1 MKVKTLSKEGDTLM
15 KRIPTLAAFAL
26 AASLAISFAVPN
38 ACAQGVELKVRIPFQ
53 FNVAET
59 SMPAGTYFVSSP
71 ESGVIRIANADRNMA
86 ATVTTTHDFRDPQG
100 VNQLVFNKYGDLYF
114 LHTVICA
121 RASQMNV
128 DLSTWKSE
136 KRARAQEA
144 KLDQFQQVMVAAN

>member
-1 MKVKTLSKEGDTLM
+1 MKVNLLSKEGDTPM
-15 KRIPTLAAFAL
+15 KRIPTLASFAL

-38 ACAQGVELKVRIPFQ
+38 ACAQGVELKARIPFQ
-53 FNVAET
+53 FNVGEAT
-59 SMPAGTYFVSSP
+59 LPAGTYLVSSP
-71 ESGVIRIANADRNMA
+71 ESGVIRIANVDKSSA
-86 ATVTTTHDFRDPQG
+86 ATVTTTHDFRDPQH
-100 VNQLVFNKYGDLYF
+100 QDELVFNKYGDLYF

-121 RASQMNV
+121 QAAQMNV

>member
-1 MKVKTLSKEGDTLM
+1 M
-15 KRIPTLAAFAL
+15 KRIPTLATFAL
-26 AASLAISFAVPN
+26 AASFAISLAAPG

-59 SMPAGTYFVSSP
+59 TMPAGTYLVSSP
-71 ESGVIRIANADRNMA
+71 LSGVIRITNVDKNVTA
-86 ATVTTTHDFRDPQG
+86 AVTTTHDFRDPKG
-100 VNQLVFNKYGDLYF
+100 EDELVFNKYGELYF
-114 LHTVICA
+114 LHTIICA
-121 RASQMNV
+121 QTARMNV